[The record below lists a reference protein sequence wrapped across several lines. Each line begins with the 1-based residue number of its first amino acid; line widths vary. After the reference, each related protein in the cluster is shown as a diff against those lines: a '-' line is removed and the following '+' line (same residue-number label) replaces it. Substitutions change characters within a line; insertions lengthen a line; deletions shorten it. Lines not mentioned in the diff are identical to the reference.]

1 MGLSTTCTGQ
11 CNTALRLITDE
22 VLLPTQFRPET
33 CEQKSKNGDTIH
45 VHYTGTLTDGTKFD
59 SSVDRNQPFTFT
71 LGQGS
76 VIKGWDLGEQ
86 IETCAIASHL
96 KLRNLFY
103 QPQHITSRDSHD
115 VWMLICT
122 LIQHRL

>member
-1 MGLSTTCTGQ
+1 MQ
-11 CNTALRLITDE
+11 RNTPLRLITDE

-86 IETCAIASHL
+86 MDTFASASHL
-96 KLRNLFY
+96 KLRNLLY
-103 QPQHITSRDSHD
+103 EPQHIAKPHIHN
-115 VWMLICT
+115 VWGLICT
-122 LIQHRL
+122 CIQHHL